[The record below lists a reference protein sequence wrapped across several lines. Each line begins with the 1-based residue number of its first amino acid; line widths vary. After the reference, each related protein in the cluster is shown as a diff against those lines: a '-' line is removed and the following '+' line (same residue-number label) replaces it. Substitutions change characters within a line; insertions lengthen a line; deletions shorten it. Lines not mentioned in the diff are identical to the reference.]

1 MTQPRLLRPPRPTN
15 GQAESTLACEKGES
29 ALGSPFFAFE
39 SGILGKNQD
48 KLTGIMNRRH
58 FVLSSVGLALAG
70 KGSLAEGQEAGLLTP
85 SRVIDTHTHFY
96 DPSREQGVPWPPK
109 NSQLYRTVL
118 PDDWA
123 QVAAPLGVKE
133 TIVVEASGWVEDNQ
147 WVLDLAEKDPRL
159 IGLVGNLDPN
169 DEAFSANLKRF
180 AANPKFC
187 GVRWRGG
194 LVDIDK
200 NPDQVLEGARQLAAA
215 GLQLDLNGSNAM
227 LPHALALAE
236 AVPDLRI
243 VINHLGGSG
252 DPAKLKEGWKE
263 GIRALASPPNVFM
276 KVSALVEQVGGKEGG
291 APRELAYYR
300 PVLDHLWASFGEDRL
315 IYGSNW
321 PVSDRGAPYD
331 VVFRLVQEFFS
342 SKGQGA
348 LEKYFWKNALVAYGR
363 RG

>member
-1 MTQPRLLRPPRPTN
+1 MAGPVTVGF
-15 GQAESTLACEKGES
+15 GQAGGA
-29 ALGSPFFAFE
+29 
-39 SGILGKNQD
+39 
-48 KLTGIMNRRH
+48 
-58 FVLSSVGLALAG
+58 
-70 KGSLAEGQEAGLLTP
+70 LTP

-96 DPSREQGVPWPPK
+96 DPRRSQGVPWPPK
-109 NSQLYRTVL
+109 NSKLYRTVL
-118 PDDWA
+118 PEDWA
-123 QVAAPLGVKE
+123 AVAAPVGVKE
-133 TIVVEASGWVEDNQ
+133 TIVVEASEWVEDNQ
-147 WVLDLAEKDPRL
+147 WVLDLAEKDPRI

-169 DEAFSANLKRF
+169 DEAFAAHLKRF
-180 AANPKFC
+180 AENPRFC

-200 NPDQVLEGARQLAAA
+200 NPDKVLKGARQLAEA

-236 AVPDLRI
+236 AVPELRL

-252 DPAKLKEGWKE
+252 DPAKLKAGWKE
-263 GIRALASPPNVFM
+263 GVEALAARPNVFM
-276 KVSALVEQVGGKEGG
+276 KVSALVEQVGGAEGA
-291 APRELAYYR
+291 APREVDYYL

-321 PVSDRGAPYD
+321 PVSDRGAPYE
-331 VVFRLVQEFFS
+331 VVFQLVQAYFS
-342 SKGQGA
+342 GKGQEA